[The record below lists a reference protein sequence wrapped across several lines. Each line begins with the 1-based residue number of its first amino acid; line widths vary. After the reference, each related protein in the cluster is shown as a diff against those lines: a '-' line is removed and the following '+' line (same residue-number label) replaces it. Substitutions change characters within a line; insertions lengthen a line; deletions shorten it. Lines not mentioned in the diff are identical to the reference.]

1 MRVALQPIELAS
13 ASAVLSGCAPSPP
26 PAHEDALASATR
38 ICLDR
43 NRQVVGAWDCIQSR
57 DARHQ
62 RFMKLGDGLAWGA
75 VAGTL
80 SDAESQKR
88 LTAGLPAEGVN

>member
-13 ASAVLSGCAPSPP
+13 ASVLSGCAPSPP

-43 NRQVVGAWDCIQSR
+43 NRQVVDARDCFLSR
-57 DARHQ
+57 DARQQ
-62 RFMKLGDGLAWGA
+62 RFMKLDDGLAWRGA
-75 VAGTL
+75 VAGKP
-80 SDAESQKR
+80 SDAEGQRR
-88 LTAGLPAEGVN
+88 LTAGLTAEGVN

>member
-13 ASAVLSGCAPSPP
+13 ASVLSGCAPSPP

-43 NRQVVGAWDCIQSR
+43 NRQVVDARDCFLSR
-57 DARHQ
+57 DARQQ

-75 VAGTL
+75 VAGKP
-80 SDAESQKR
+80 SDAEGQRR

>member
-13 ASAVLSGCAPSPP
+13 ASVLSGCAPSPP

-43 NRQVVGAWDCIQSR
+43 NRQVVDARDCFLSR
-57 DARHQ
+57 DARQQ
-62 RFMKLGDGLAWGA
+62 RFMKLGDGLAWRGA
-75 VAGTL
+75 VAGKP
-80 SDAESQKR
+80 SDAEGQRR